1 MTYRPEFFSG
11 PFFTTAEV
19 VFITA
24 KIAFIFTSLFAF
36 QINDFHTFTVVNSY
50 WPLPGAC
57 FAFLL
62 VLLKVVFAF
71 VKGGMKRESQEFMIR
86 SKFMGKS
93 TKRTIHTRSS

>member
-1 MTYRPEFFSG
+1 M
-11 PFFTTAEV
+11 
-19 VFITA
+19 FIIA
-24 KIAFIFTSLFAF
+24 KIAFIFTSLFAV

-71 VKGGMKRESQEFMIR
+71 VKGGVKRESQEFMIR

-93 TKRTIHTRSS
+93 SLFPF